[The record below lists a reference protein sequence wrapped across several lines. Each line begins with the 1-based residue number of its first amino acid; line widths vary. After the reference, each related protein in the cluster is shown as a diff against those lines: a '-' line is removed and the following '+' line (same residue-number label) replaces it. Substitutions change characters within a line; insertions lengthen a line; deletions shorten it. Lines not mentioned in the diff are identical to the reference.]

1 VIRKEVGL
9 LPPASKPWWQQAT
22 ALVSLGAG
30 GVVTGL
36 SFVPKASADVS
47 SPASLPINLLALKH
61 SVRPAANNDA
71 RLRSAI
77 VNVANYYRQM
87 AEQKSPAEMEA
98 IIWQHDSIDG
108 ANHGASCAAFASL
121 TLHLASQVVGQQSWV
136 TGGSTYPWPLHDW
149 ADVRVQPNPASLG
162 ITSVQQDAQAHD
174 RWHPLGDGY
183 RPQPGDWVLFDGHV
197 EVVTKYAGG
206 VLHTVG
212 GDSLPNFSVNA
223 HQYATPLGAQG
234 VVGFVNNG
242 TVRGQRPAGVAA
254 GHAGQGGQPASGRGQ
269 SAGAGS
275 LAGSGPSSARGGGS
289 GSNQPGA
296 DSQTEGLADIPG
308 STVIPDSG
316 SPTAPRPKANPAG
329 LADIPGTQVPAPRN
343 GQTGR
348 AARHHAGQGQHRQ
361 HAAGR
366 RSASS
371 QPGHRAGAGREPASG
386 RSGADPAG
394 AGGPGG
400 QGPAAR
406 GTGANQSGSGR
417 DAPGASGARA
427 PRTVSVPDAGPG
439 TATIPGLQVATHHS
453 KLSGPSVPAGP
464 YQRHQPSP
472 SPAPVHSSGSQQ
484 SFINAVAPGAIE
496 AQSKYGVPAAVTIA
510 QAIEE
515 SGWGQSSLAT
525 NDHNLFGIKGSG
537 PAGSDAQP
545 TQEFQ
550 NGGWVSTTAGFAVYH
565 NVAQSIND
573 HGRLL
578 ATSGYYTHAMA
589 VRHSPNA
596 FADALTGVY
605 ATDPGYGAKLIGLMR
620 QYNLYRYDVAGR
632 GSAPPPASQPTTPD
646 QPTATGGA
654 TAAGGASIPGLPHFS
669 TGLGGGKAPHR
680 TPVKHH
686 RPAQGTPPRP
696 TPTPTTPT
704 PGTPTPGTPTPGAS
718 TATPS
723 TPTTGSPTPGP
734 TSPTP
739 APTPTTS
746 SPTSPAVGTPTPGTG
761 ASGARTGTR
770 APGTSTP
777 SSSASSSAPALA
789 PPASAPATAAPPPTT
804 SAPAGRTPAT
814 GTPGAGASGAGAPG
828 AGTPATGT
836 PGAGSTAGQPAIPG
850 IPSTGTPASTPTSA
864 ASPVRAQSTPPA
876 AAPAATAQSATAK
889 PAAGAVPTAETMAV
903 RRLATSAPPRARAS
917 ATAQARAAAP
927 GRARATAP
935 GPARTAAPG
944 RTRVGASSQAQA
956 AAPARARAAAPAPAR
971 ARSAPA
977 GPARTAAP
985 APAYAATTTPPRGS
999 ARASAGT
1006 QPRRTA
1012 VRPASATSR
1021 TYQHRMPT
1029 AVSNGVT
1036 LARMQ
1041 LVRDEPLYRDVATHR
1056 DISWKL
1062 LAACDWMQCKAR
1074 PNYSAVNGEKLGKV
1088 NPDGNVYLTRSEALH
1103 QCAEDLADL
1112 ALAVYQIDLTTR
1124 QPLSVGE
1131 LANVFAAFRWGGL
1144 LRAHHTSAM
1153 EFPYS
1158 VAGLSEQ
1165 HVKMRW
1171 PRIAE
1176 PNSPDKPGAR
1186 FRQPFGAVPLVLG
1199 LHYPATV

>member
-9 LPPASKPWWQQAT
+9 LPPANKPWWQQAT

-30 GVVTGL
+30 GIVTGL

-61 SVRPAANNDA
+61 SVRPAANSDA

-87 AEQKSPAEMEA
+87 AEEKSPAEMEA

-121 TLHLASQVVGQQSWV
+121 TLHLAAQVVGQESWV

-149 ADVRVQPNPASLG
+149 ADVRVDPNPASLG
-162 ITSVQQDAQAHD
+162 IISVRQDAQAHD

-183 RPQPGDWVLFDGHV
+183 RPQPGDWLLFDGHV
-197 EVVTKYAGG
+197 EVVTKDTGG

-212 GDSLPNFSVNA
+212 ADSLPNFSVNA
-223 HQYATPLGAQG
+223 HRYAAPLGAQG

-242 TVRGQRPAGVAA
+242 TVGGQRHAAVAA
-254 GHAGQGGQPASGRGQ
+254 ASAGQGGQSASGEGQ
-269 SAGAGS
+269 SAGPGGQSGSAAGQP
-275 LAGSGPSSARGGGS
+275 AGPGGPASTDGGGS
-289 GSNQPGA
+289 GGGQPGA

-308 STVIPDSG
+308 SAVIPDPG
-316 SPTAPRPKANPAG
+316 TPTAPRPKANLAG
-329 LADIPGTQVPAPRN
+329 LADIPGTQVPAPRT
-343 GQTGR
+343 GQNGR
-348 AARHHAGQGQHRQ
+348 AARHHAGQSQHRQ

-366 RSASS
+366 RTASRR
-371 QPGHRAGAGREPASG
+371 PGHRAGPGTDMANGQSGEDSPGGAGPNAHGPGARGSASHQSGASG
-386 RSGADPAG
+386 
-394 AGGPGG
+394 
-400 QGPAAR
+400 
-406 GTGANQSGSGR
+406 

-439 TATIPGLQVATHHS
+439 TAAIPGLQVAAHHS
-453 KLSGPSVPAGP
+453 KPSAPNVPAGP
-464 YQRHQPSP
+464 YQRHQPWP
-472 SPAPVHSSGSQQ
+472 SPAPVHGSTSQQ
-484 SFINAVAPGAIE
+484 SFINAVAPGAIA
-496 AQSKYGVPAAVTIA
+496 AQSRYGVPAAVTIA

-515 SGWGQSSLAT
+515 SAWGQSSLAT
-525 NDHNLFGIKGSG
+525 NDNNLFGIKGSG
-537 PAGSDAQP
+537 PAGSDALP

-550 NGGWVSTTAGFAVYH
+550 NGGWVSTTAGFARYH

-620 QYNLYRYDVAGR
+620 QYNLYRYDVAGH
-632 GSAPPPASQPTTPD
+632 GSAPAPASQPTTSGRATAPGGT
-646 QPTATGGA
+646 TAT
-654 TAAGGASIPGLPHFS
+654 GGASIPGLPHFS
-669 TGLGGGKAPHR
+669 TSPAESKSPHR
-680 TPVKHH
+680 RPVRHH
-686 RPAQGTPPRP
+686 RPSASTPPRP
-696 TPTPTTPT
+696 RPAPTPPTPGTPAPDTPAPTPSTPT
-704 PGTPTPGTPTPGAS
+704 PGTPTPGPAGGTPEPTPR
-718 TATPS
+718 
-723 TPTTGSPTPGP
+723 
-734 TSPTP
+734 
-739 APTPTTS
+739 TS
-746 SPTSPAVGTPTPGTG
+746 SPAGPGAGTPTPGTG
-761 ASGARTGTR
+761 ASVPGPGRPT
-770 APGTSTP
+770 PGTAAP
-777 SSSASSSAPALA
+777 SSTASSSAPALA
-789 PPASAPATAAPPPTT
+789 PPGSTPAAAAPAPAT
-804 SAPAGRTPAT
+804 SAPASGTPRTGTAGT
-814 GTPGAGASGAGAPG
+814 GASGAGTPGAGTSGAGSP
-828 AGTPATGT
+828 
-836 PGAGSTAGQPAIPG
+836 AGQPAIPG
-850 IPSTGTPASTPTSA
+850 IPSARTPASTHIPA
-864 ASPVRAQSTPPA
+864 ASPATAHAAPPTA
-876 AAPAATAQSATAK
+876 TPAATAQSAAAQTA
-889 PAAGAVPTAETMAV
+889 ASAVPTAETMAV
-903 RRLATSAPPRARAS
+903 RRLASSAPPRSRAS
-917 ATAQARAAAP
+917 AGTQARAAAP
-927 GRARATAP
+927 GRARAAAP

-944 RTRVGASSQAQA
+944 RGRAGAPAQA
-956 AAPARARAAAPAPAR
+956 RTAAPAR
-971 ARSAPA
+971 
-977 GPARTAAP
+977 ARTAAP
-985 APAYAATTTPPRGS
+985 APARDAAPAEARAATPTPPRGS
-999 ARASAGT
+999 ARASAST

-1088 NPDGNVYLTRSEALH
+1088 NPDGTVYLTRSEALH

-1112 ALAVYQIDLTTR
+1112 AVAVYQIDLTAR

-1144 LRAHHTSAM
+1144 LRVHHTSAM

-1165 HVKMRW
+1165 HLKMRW

-1186 FRQPFGAVPLVLG
+1186 FRQPFGAVPVVLG
-1199 LHYPATV
+1199 LHYPAIV